1 METNRIID
9 EIDRNILT
17 ILQLDARTSNAEIAR
32 RIGMA
37 ASATLERIRKLEKRG
52 FIEGYTTRLNAKNLG
67 MSLTAFTLIHV
78 NEPVGQVDTGKELA
92 QLPEVMEVH
101 YTAGAATYLIKVRV
115 ADTQALADLL
125 QTIGGIANVRD
136 TNSTIVLR
144 TLKETSDLALNSLPE
159 ECFDPA

>member
-1 METNRIID
+1 MID
-9 EIDRNILT
+9 EIDNEILNIL
-17 ILQLDARTSNAEIAR
+17 QEDARTSNAEIAR

-37 ASATLERIRKLEKRG
+37 PSATLERIRKLEKREL
-52 FIEGYTTRLNAKNLG
+52 IQGYTTRLNAKNLG
-67 MSLTAFTLIHV
+67 LTLTAFTLIHV

-92 QLPEVMEVH
+92 KFPEVMEVH

-125 QTIGGIANVRD
+125 QSIGRIENVRD

-144 TLKETSDLALNSLPE
+144 TIKETSDLSLSSVPG
-159 ECFDPA
+159 FIDPS